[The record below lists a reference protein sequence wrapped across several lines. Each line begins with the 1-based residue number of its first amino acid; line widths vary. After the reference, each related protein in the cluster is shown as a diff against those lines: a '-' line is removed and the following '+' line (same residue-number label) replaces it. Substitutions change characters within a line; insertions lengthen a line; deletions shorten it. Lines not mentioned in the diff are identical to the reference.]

1 MKIFPI
7 TSSLLIA
14 ALAAAPLA
22 DAAPKGRGKN
32 PAKVSG
38 KGKTSKP
45 AAKKAKPQAKKTQAA
60 PPQAAK
66 PKADTPREN
75 EPGGDGRKA
84 DTPKASG
91 LQTAGTTAPATPA
104 DEAAYGEFLKRLDE
118 QVKANTY
125 DICPAMEH
133 ILTVTGDDDLAA
145 GAWMKRA
152 SDAGN
157 AAAQHYMA
165 NRVLSFIP
173 ADKADSQEVKDAV
186 ALLKKASAQGF
197 IPATLDLAVCQK
209 AGRGTEKDENAAN
222 ATLMSACKGGN
233 IEARFKWLLLTGR
246 LSKYS
251 DLERPEVKSEIER
264 GNHHI
269 TYYMSAMAPD
279 SQTQF
284 NMLKEAASKG
294 NAEALFTLSSL
305 IHETDTPRSFELL
318 QEAAKLHNS
327 RAVFVLGSFLLEP
340 DLGKVKDLN
349 LTKNV
354 KNGMHLVKLSS
365 MLGNVQADL
374 ALGNAYYS
382 GLYDTPKDMEASYL
396 HYKQACELH
405 GNVAA
410 AASTG
415 FMLLRGLGVGQDT
428 QKGMDLLRQAS
439 RAGYAYASVL
449 LAYAAYEGIGCEQD
463 ANKAIEYLQDAA
475 GLRLSVAYVFMAY
488 IYAKGGK
495 NLPAS
500 EKDAQSYLDMASLD
514 MGEQARKAFD
524 ELMKAPKWEPHP

>member
-1 MKIFPI
+1 MKILSL
-7 TSSLLIA
+7 TASLLVA

-22 DAAPKGRGKN
+22 DAAPKNKGKN
-32 PAKVSG
+32 RAKVTR
-38 KGKTSKP
+38 KGKSSKP
-45 AAKKAKPQAKKTQAA
+45 APKQT
-60 PPQAAK
+60 K
-66 PKADTPREN
+66 PKADEPKAN
-75 EPGGDGRKA
+75 ESKA
-84 DTPKASG
+84 DASKA
-91 LQTAGTTAPATPA
+91 AGTGTSATPA
-104 DEAAYGEFLKRLDE
+104 DDAAYGELLKRLDE

-145 GAWMKRA
+145 EAWMKRA

-173 ADKADSQEVKDAV
+173 ADKVDSQEVKDAV
-186 ALLKKASAQGF
+186 ALLKKASDQGF
-197 IPATLDLAVCQK
+197 VPATLDLAVCLK
-209 AGRGTEKDENAAN
+209 VGRGTEKDEKAAN
-222 ATLMSACKGGN
+222 AALMSACKNGN

-246 LSKYS
+246 LTQYS
-251 DLERPEVKSEIER
+251 DLNRPEVKSEIER

-284 NMLKEAASKG
+284 AMLKEAASKG
-294 NAEALFTLSSL
+294 NSEALFTLSSL

-318 QEAAKLHNS
+318 QESAKLHNN
-327 RAVFVLGSFLLEP
+327 RAIFVLGSFLLEP
-340 DLGKVKDLN
+340 NLGKVKDLN
-349 LTKNV
+349 LTQDI

-374 ALGNAYYS
+374 ALGNAYYN
-382 GLYDTPKDMEASYL
+382 GLYNTPKDMKASYL
-396 HYKQACELH
+396 HFKRASELH
-405 GNVAA
+405 GNIAA
-410 AASTG
+410 SASTG
-415 FMLLRGLGVGQDT
+415 FMLLQGLGVEQDT
-428 QKGMDLLRQAS
+428 QKGMELLRQAS

-449 LAYAAYEGIGCEQD
+449 LAYAAYEGLGCEQD

-500 EKDAQSYLDMASLD
+500 DKDAQSYLDMAALD
-514 MGEQARKAFD
+514 MGEQAQKAFD
-524 ELMKAPKWEPHP
+524 ELMKAPKWQPHP

>member
-1 MKIFPI
+1 MKIFPF
-7 TSSLLIA
+7 TASLLIA
-14 ALAAAPLA
+14 AMAAAPLA
-22 DAAPKGRGKN
+22 DAAPKSKDKN
-32 PAKVSG
+32 SAKVSG

-45 AAKKAKPQAKKTQAA
+45 ASKKT
-60 PPQAAK
+60 K
-66 PKADTPREN
+66 PKAN
-75 EPGGDGRKA
+75 ESKA
-84 DTPKASG
+84 DEPKA
-91 LQTAGTTAPATPA
+91 AGTTNPAAPA
-104 DEAAYGEFLKRLDE
+104 DDAAYSELLKRLDE

-125 DICPAMEH
+125 DTCPAMEH

-145 GAWMKRA
+145 EAWMKRA

-173 ADKADSQEVKDAV
+173 ADKVDSQEVKDAV
-186 ALLKKASAQGF
+186 ALLEKASAQGF
-197 IPATLDLAVCQK
+197 IPATLDLAVCRK
-209 AGRGTEKDENAAN
+209 IGRGTEKDENAAN
-222 ATLMSACKGGN
+222 ATLMSACKSGN

-246 LSKYS
+246 LTKYS
-251 DLERPEVKSEIER
+251 DLNRPEVKSEIER

-284 NMLKEAASKG
+284 DMLKEAASKG

-327 RAVFVLGSFLLEP
+327 RAIFVLGSFLLEP

-349 LTKNV
+349 LTKDV

-396 HYKQACELH
+396 HYKRACELH
-405 GNVAA
+405 GNVAG

-415 FMLLRGLGVGQDT
+415 FMLLQGLGVGQDI

-449 LAYAAYEGIGCEQD
+449 LAYAAYEGLGCEQD

-500 EKDAQSYLDMASLD
+500 DKDAQSYLNMASLD
-514 MGEQARKAFD
+514 MGEQAQKAFD
-524 ELMKAPKWEPHP
+524 ELMKAPKWQPHP